1 MVSQEGAH
9 NGRFML
15 QYSKFCSCWRF
26 MNAKS
31 DVGEADTVVVDAPGG
46 VTLNAWTHL
55 AAVYDATTRTVT
67 IYVNGVPTS
76 TTTTVAPWQANG
88 SFVVG
93 RTRWTDGNSDWFPG
107 DIDAVHAYQG
117 VISAD
122 MVQELST
129 N

>member
-1 MVSQEGAH
+1 
-9 NGRFML
+9 ML
-15 QYSKFCSCWRF
+15 QYSHLCSCWRF
-26 MNAKS
+26 LNAKT
-31 DVGEADTVVVDAPGG
+31 DVGEADTAWVDAPGG
-46 VTLNAWTHL
+46 VTLNTWTHL
-55 AAVYDATTRTVT
+55 AAVYDATAGTLT

-76 TTTTVAPWQANG
+76 TTTTLVPWQAGG

-93 RTRWTDGNSDWFPG
+93 RTRWTDASTDWFPG

-117 VISAD
+117 VISDD